1 MQPTHTHTSSTTKCT
16 PFELVFGR
24 QPPGP
29 THTDPI
35 DPDTTRSTGEQLRIL
50 CRCIKVIEQLTH
62 ENQMLAVKQQ
72 KKFHDAKAEAH
83 KFKVGDK
90 PSQAE

>member
-1 MQPTHTHTSSTTKCT
+1 M
-16 PFELVFGR
+16 
-24 QPPGP
+24 
-29 THTDPI
+29 
-35 DPDTTRSTGEQLRIL
+35 
-50 CRCIKVIEQLTH
+50 IEQLTH